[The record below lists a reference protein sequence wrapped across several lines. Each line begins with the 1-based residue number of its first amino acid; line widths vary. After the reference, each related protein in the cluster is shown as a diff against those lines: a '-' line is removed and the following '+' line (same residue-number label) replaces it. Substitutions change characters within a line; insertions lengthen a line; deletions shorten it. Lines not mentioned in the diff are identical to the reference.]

1 MKSIHILTT
10 LFAAVLALSPTLHA
24 HEEGPA
30 KKAGPNGGRVI
41 TAVEP
46 HAEFFVTPEKKVR
59 ITFLTED
66 GKPVAKDG
74 AEISLVGG
82 DRANPTK
89 LNFVKEGDAYV
100 SDKPLPEGQNLPV
113 IVKIKAG
120 ADAKQ
125 VTEKFGLNLAD
136 CSECKH
142 KEYACT
148 CAHGH

>member
-1 MKSIHILTT
+1 MKSIRILTT
-10 LFAAVLALSPTLHA
+10 VCAAVLALCPTLRA

-41 TAVEP
+41 TTVEP
-46 HAEFFVTPEKKVR
+46 HAEFFVTAEKKVR

-66 GKPVAKDG
+66 GKAVAKEG

-89 LNFVKEGDAYV
+89 LTFAKDGDSYL
-100 SDKPLPEGQNLPV
+100 SDKVLPEGKNFPV
-113 IVKIKAG
+113 IVKIKVG
-120 ADAKQ
+120 PDAKQ

-136 CSECKH
+136 CGECKH

-148 CAHGH
+148 CAHDH